1 MSVDMPSGGGD
12 EPPRENRKRD
22 LPEDRL
28 EDLKLLRQRR
38 DVLQSQLHHYDDLI
52 LEIQAQIDADRRV
65 AGDLMEALQT
75 RPDLSTAR
83 RENLIDDNATDIE
96 RNMGLIN
103 QLRQY
108 RRQSVRE
115 IDDLSEKIDKE
126 MDKRSKGKGLL
137 PKKTIRKGGV
147 VYYGTRSIKR

>member
-12 EPPRENRKRD
+12 EPPRENKKRD
-22 LPEDRL
+22 LPQDRL
-28 EDLKLLRQRR
+28 EDLKLLRRRR

-52 LEIQAQIDADRRV
+52 LEIQAQVDADRRL
-65 AGDLMEALQT
+65 AGDLMEALQA
-75 RPDLSTAR
+75 RPDLSTEE
-83 RENLIDDNATDIE
+83 RENLVDDNAEDIE

-103 QLRQY
+103 QVRQLRQ
-108 RRQSVRE
+108 QSVRE
-115 IDDLSEKIDKE
+115 MDDLSQKIDKE
-126 MDKRSKGKGLL
+126 MDKRSKGEGLL